1 MSAKDH
7 RLQFLDS
14 ITVMSKNR
22 QPERPLIYSRISTEE
37 IELLPPPEISSHIT
51 LDFHRCVTV
60 EGISIVRKY
69 ESSKEHLVTVRLT
82 EVANIDVSKRLGSLF
97 KSLSLY

>member
-1 MSAKDH
+1 
-7 RLQFLDS
+7 
-14 ITVMSKNR
+14 MSKNR
-22 QPERPLIYSRISTEE
+22 QTEHSLIYSRISTEE
-37 IELLPPPEISSHIT
+37 IELVPPPEVSSHIT

-69 ESSKEHLVTVRLT
+69 ESSKEHLVKIRLI
-82 EVANIDVSKRLGSLF
+82 EVAHIDVSKRLGSLF